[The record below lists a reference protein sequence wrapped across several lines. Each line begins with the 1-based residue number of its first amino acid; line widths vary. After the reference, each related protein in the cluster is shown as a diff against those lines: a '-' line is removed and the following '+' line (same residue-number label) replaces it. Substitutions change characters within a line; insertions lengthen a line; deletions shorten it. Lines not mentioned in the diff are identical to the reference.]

1 MYSDTINPAPHVANK
16 SNIINNKLN
25 QSNEIKLIDFKTN
38 VIRNTNKPKFT
49 YKQAFFYKSNK
60 EFLDFIEKQSI
71 YIQIFGEQK
80 HPKPKQIQSKLSTS
94 EYFDKKLETDAKIPS
109 KLIDPKSLKLE
120 NELNFLKLKDEQ
132 QHKNQKSSVCT
143 LL

>member
-1 MYSDTINPAPHVANK
+1 MYTDTINLTPNVANK
-16 SNIINNKLN
+16 SNIINNKFN
-25 QSNEIKLIDFKTN
+25 QSNEIKMIDFKTN
-38 VIRNTNKPKFT
+38 VIKNTNKPKFS

-60 EFLDFIEKQSI
+60 ELLDFIEKQSI
-71 YIQIFGEQK
+71 YIQVFGEQK
-80 HPKPKQIQSKLSTS
+80 HPKPKQTQSNLSTS

-132 QHKNQKSSVCT
+132 NHKSSVCT

>member
-1 MYSDTINPAPHVANK
+1 MYSDTINLTPNVANK
-16 SNIINNKLN
+16 SNIISNKFN
-25 QSNEIKLIDFKTN
+25 QSNEIKMIDFKTN
-38 VIRNTNKPKFT
+38 VIKNTNKPKFS

-71 YIQIFGEQK
+71 YIQVFGEQK
-80 HPKPKQIQSKLSTS
+80 HPKPKQTQSKLSTS